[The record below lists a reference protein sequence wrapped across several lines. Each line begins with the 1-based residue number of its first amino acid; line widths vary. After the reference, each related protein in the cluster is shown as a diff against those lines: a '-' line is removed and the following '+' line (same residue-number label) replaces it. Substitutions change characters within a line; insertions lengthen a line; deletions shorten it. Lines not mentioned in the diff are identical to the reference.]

1 MGCTEKVV
9 IVGAGISGLACA
21 FRLKQLG
28 YPCLVLE
35 AQDRVGGVIASVR
48 RNGFLFELGPQFPRF
63 PKPLWHLVCELGLE
77 REFLVGNPKAK
88 RYIFHRDTLHP
99 AVFSPGALLATRL
112 VSIASKWR
120 ILTEVFGSTE
130 PPPQEESL
138 ADFVERKFG
147 KDVAENLVDPI
158 VSTVFF
164 GDTRKMGM
172 EDAFPALVEW
182 ERKHGSVARGAL
194 RARKSKLARSSSL
207 KVTDALPSLGSFQNG
222 MGSLPEALLRN
233 LPDAVKCKA
242 QVVTLALAKGEVTG
256 MDDAWQIILANGET
270 RRACHLV
277 LAVPAYEAARLLE
290 IASPE
295 LAQRLGAI
303 EYAPTCVVST
313 AYNGSQIT
321 HPLDG
326 FGFMVPRQENLHTIC
341 TFWNSSLFPQHAP
354 TRKVLLTSFAGREF
368 REAAHPPKDD
378 SYERSVIAENA
389 KILGISGAPLDQ
401 EIWRHP
407 TALPQYNVGH
417 ARRVTEMNQ
426 LLSQLPNLHLAG
438 NYLKGRSL
446 GDCVALAD
454 EIAARVQSQMRH
466 SNI

>member
-21 FRLKQLG
+21 FRLRQLG
-28 YPCLVLE
+28 CPCLVLE
-35 AQDRVGGVIASVR
+35 AQGRVGGVIASVR
-48 RNGFLFELGPQFPRF
+48 RNGFVFELGPQFPRF
-63 PKPLWHLVCELGLE
+63 PNPLWHLVCELGLE

-99 AVFSPGALLATRL
+99 GVFSPGALLATRL
-112 VSIASKWR
+112 VSTASKLR

-130 PPPQEESL
+130 PPPQEESV
-138 ADFVERKFG
+138 AEFVERKFG

-164 GDTRKMGM
+164 GDARKMGM
-172 EDAFPALVEW
+172 EGAFPALVGW

-194 RARKSKLARSSSL
+194 RARNSKSARSSSL

-222 MGSLPEALLRN
+222 MGSLPVALLGN

-242 QVVTLALAKGEVTG
+242 QVVTLALAKGEATG
-256 MDDAWQIILANGET
+256 MHDAWQIILANGET
-270 RRACHLV
+270 RRASHVV

-303 EYAPTCVVST
+303 DYAPTCVVST

-321 HPLDG
+321 HPLDRKISTPFAPSG
-326 FGFMVPRQENLHTIC
+326 TLRCFRNTHQLGKSCSLVSRAGNCARVPTIPM
-341 TFWNSSLFPQHAP
+341 TILTSAPSLLKMPRSWESPAP
-354 TRKVLLTSFAGREF
+354 PSTRKFGDTR
-368 REAAHPPKDD
+368 PPCRNTMLDTQ
-378 SYERSVIAENA
+378 
-389 KILGISGAPLDQ
+389 GA
-401 EIWRHP
+401 
-407 TALPQYNVGH
+407 
-417 ARRVTEMNQ
+417 
-426 LLSQLPNLHLAG
+426 
-438 NYLKGRSL
+438 
-446 GDCVALAD
+446 
-454 EIAARVQSQMRH
+454 
-466 SNI
+466 